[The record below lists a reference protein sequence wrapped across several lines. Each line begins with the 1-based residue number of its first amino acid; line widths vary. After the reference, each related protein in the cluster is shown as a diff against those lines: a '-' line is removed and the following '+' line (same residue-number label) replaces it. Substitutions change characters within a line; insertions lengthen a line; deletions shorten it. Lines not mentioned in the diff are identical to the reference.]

1 MYEAIEKVFETII
14 QYSMLILE
22 IIGTVVILLSTIQA
36 VICLL
41 CRKQNAPIRLAQGI
55 SLGLEFMLCS
65 EVLRTIVARDLNAL
79 LITGGLVALRAAMT
93 VLVHWK
99 NKREKAEHD

>member
-1 MYEAIEKVFETII
+1 
-14 QYSMLILE
+14 ML
-22 IIGTVVILLSTIQA
+22 S
-36 VICLL
+36 
-41 CRKQNAPIRLAQGI
+41 
-55 SLGLEFMLCS
+55 S

-93 VLVHWK
+93 VLIHWK